1 MGADIATKQNNAN
14 KTAQQT
20 KSNRT
25 RGIILSSAV
34 EILVEKGLP
43 KTTTLEVQK
52 RAGVSRGAL
61 LHHFPTHADLLSM
74 TISRLIEFN
83 ENAVW
88 SEAEKLKDIAD
99 PLTRSVRTLAN
110 AYAHPS
116 FVAELELWIA
126 ARADPALR
134 TALRSAEQDAIADR
148 DRVLTQLFEGLLD
161 QPGAE
166 KAIGLTIEFIRGL
179 TISSLL
185 RNDQTL
191 RNQLIEDWIETL
203 RNLLATDRT

>member
-1 MGADIATKQNNAN
+1 MSA
-14 KTAQQT
+14 
-20 KSNRT
+20 
-25 RGIILSSAV
+25 AV
-34 EILVEKGLP
+34 EVLIELGLS

-52 RAGVSRGAL
+52 RAGVSRGAF
-61 LHHFPTHADLLSM
+61 LHHFPTHAGLLSM
-74 TISRLIEFN
+74 TISRLIELN

-134 TALRSAEQDAIADR
+134 TALRSVEQNAITDR
-148 DRVLTQLFEGLLD
+148 DRVLTQLFKGLLD

-191 RNQLIEDWIETL
+191 RNRLIEDWIETL
-203 RNLLATDRT
+203 RNLLTADRT

>member
-1 MGADIATKQNNAN
+1 MSA
-14 KTAQQT
+14 
-20 KSNRT
+20 
-25 RGIILSSAV
+25 AV
-34 EILVEKGLP
+34 EVLIELGLS

-52 RAGVSRGAL
+52 RAGVSRGAF

-74 TISRLIEFN
+74 TISRLIELN

-99 PLTRSVRTLAN
+99 PLTRSIRTLAN

-126 ARADPALR
+126 SHADQALR

-203 RNLLATDRT
+203 RNLLAADRT

>member
-1 MGADIATKQNNAN
+1 
-14 KTAQQT
+14 
-20 KSNRT
+20 
-25 RGIILSSAV
+25 
-34 EILVEKGLP
+34 
-43 KTTTLEVQK
+43 
-52 RAGVSRGAL
+52 
-61 LHHFPTHADLLSM
+61 M
-74 TISRLIEFN
+74 TISQLIELN

-88 SEAEKLKDIAD
+88 SEAEKLNDIAD

-126 ARADPALR
+126 SRSDPALR

-148 DRVLTQLFEGLLD
+148 DRVLAQLFEGLLD
-161 QPGAE
+161 HPVGT
-166 KAIGLTIEFIRGL
+166 KAIGLTIEFVRGL

-203 RNLLATDRT
+203 RNLLSADRA

>member
-1 MGADIATKQNNAN
+1 MNA
-14 KTAQQT
+14 
-20 KSNRT
+20 
-25 RGIILSSAV
+25 AV
-34 EILVEKGLP
+34 EVLIELGLS

-52 RAGVSRGAL
+52 RAGVSRGAF
-61 LHHFPTHADLLSM
+61 LHHFPTHAGLLSM
-74 TISRLIEFN
+74 TISRLIELN

-134 TALRSAEQDAIADR
+134 TALRSVEQDAITDR
-148 DRVLTQLFEGLLD
+148 DRVLTQLFKGLLD

-191 RNQLIEDWIETL
+191 RNRLIEDWIETL
-203 RNLLATDRT
+203 RNLLAANRTWPVRPKTK

>member
-1 MGADIATKQNNAN
+1 MSAAVDVLIELG
-14 KTAQQT
+14 
-20 KSNRT
+20 
-25 RGIILSSAV
+25 LS
-34 EILVEKGLP
+34 

-74 TISRLIEFN
+74 TISRLIELN
-83 ENAVW
+83 ETAVW

-126 ARADPALR
+126 SRADPALR
-134 TALRSAEQDAIADR
+134 TALRTAEQDAIADR
-148 DRVLTQLFEGLLD
+148 DRVLTQFFEGLLD
-161 QPGAE
+161 QPGAR

-191 RNQLIEDWIETL
+191 RNQLIEDWIKTL
-203 RNLLATDRT
+203 RNLLTANPR

>member
-1 MGADIATKQNNAN
+1 MKKPLQQKRSEATR
-14 KTAQQT
+14 T
-20 KSNRT
+20 K
-25 RGIILSSAV
+25 ILSAAV
-34 EILVEKGLP
+34 EVLIELGLS

-52 RAGVSRGAL
+52 RAGVSRGAF

-74 TISRLIEFN
+74 TISQLIELN

-126 ARADPALR
+126 SRADPALR
-134 TALRSAEQDAIADR
+134 TALRSAEQNAIADR

-191 RNQLIEDWIETL
+191 RNRLIEDWIETL
-203 RNLLATDRT
+203 RNLLAADRT

>member
-1 MGADIATKQNNAN
+1 MSAAVDVLIELG
-14 KTAQQT
+14 
-20 KSNRT
+20 
-25 RGIILSSAV
+25 LS
-34 EILVEKGLP
+34 

-74 TISRLIEFN
+74 TISRLIELN
-83 ENAVW
+83 ETAVW

-126 ARADPALR
+126 SRADPALR
-134 TALRSAEQDAIADR
+134 TALRTAEQDAIADR
-148 DRVLTQLFEGLLD
+148 DRVLIQLFEGLLD
-161 QPGAE
+161 QPGAR
-166 KAIGLTIEFIRGL
+166 KAIDLTIEFIRGL

-191 RNQLIEDWIETL
+191 RNQLIEDWIKTL
-203 RNLLATDRT
+203 RNLLIADPT